1 MSTSKM
7 SSPSLPKL
15 IVKNGGSN
23 PRRTINKMELIAR
36 VVHSAVYV
44 DRETSR
50 GIDPVIVRKR
60 KNIIYWARCAS
71 SSGTFNV
78 NRLERQII

>member
-44 DRETSR
+44 DREMLQ
-50 GIDPVIVRKR
+50 GIHVEMR
-60 KNIIYWARCAS
+60 S
-71 SSGTFNV
+71 M
-78 NRLERQII
+78 